1 MIFIQVF
8 VGRIPRTV
16 YEDELVPLLEK
27 AGTIWDFRL
36 MMDPLSG
43 QNRGFGFVSYTNKEC
58 AAECVKLVGLEFFC
72 AFYVFTALQ
81 NLLIFNYIVLHM
93 LHD

>member
-1 MIFIQVF
+1 MQVF

-58 AAECVKLVGLEFFC
+58 AAECVKLVGLKFFLC
-72 AFYVFTALQ
+72 LFCFYSIAKLC
-81 NLLIFNYIVLHM
+81 IVLH
-93 LHD
+93 LLRD